1 MKVYMGK
8 QGFLQSY
15 CEIILPLMYICLQC
29 AANSNLQKNLA
40 PFFLFR
46 ITHQTASQR
55 ILHNQTLLM
64 NSLCNYYS
72 QIEVWLIYKIIFDNS
87 RTKQMQRI
95 WRETENILKFK
106 PIIEPAS
113 IKTVNRVQICSPQKL
128 SIDKFEQK
136 I

>member
-1 MKVYMGK
+1 
-8 QGFLQSY
+8 
-15 CEIILPLMYICLQC
+15 
-29 AANSNLQKNLA
+29 
-40 PFFLFR
+40 
-46 ITHQTASQR
+46 
-55 ILHNQTLLM
+55 M

-128 SIDKFEQK
+128 SID
-136 I
+136 